1 MWLWANDIINAW
13 EGVPNGTLLMMFT
26 CCPNLIFLASKW
38 LETEISNWSFCYFEK
53 FKADIHLANFEQVK
67 TVTICFFFTNC
78 GQVTVTLLS
87 LYKTCGGKQSKPSPF
102 DKNSRTTHRIWRKLF
117 SMIQLLEIKNW
128 FPLSINRLYMFN
140 LLFLSVTPSF

>member
-13 EGVPNGTLLMMFT
+13 EGVPNGTLSMMFT

-67 TVTICFFFTNC
+67 TVTICFFLL
-78 GQVTVTLLS
+78 TVDKSQS
-87 LYKTCGGKQSKPSPF
+87 LYSVYIRRAAENNPNPLHLIKIQEPHIGSGASYFQWFNYWK
-102 DKNSRTTHRIWRKLF
+102 SRTG
-117 SMIQLLEIKNW
+117 
-128 FPLSINRLYMFN
+128 
-140 LLFLSVTPSF
+140 FLCQ